1 MKGSIIALIG
11 ALVIGGAGGFMVGK
25 KATSGTEDEL
35 VGDAAVCSPNE
46 CINTFLFILH
56 TRDE

>member
-35 VGDAAVCSPNE
+35 VGDVGLLAERMHQHFP
-46 CINTFLFILH
+46 IHPLH
-56 TRDE
+56 P

>member
-25 KATSGTEDEL
+25 KRPAEQKMSCL
-35 VGDAAVCSPNE
+35 VMLGLLAERMHQHYP
-46 CINTFLFILH
+46 IH
-56 TRDE
+56 PPHP